1 MDADLYEQLNT
12 TITSLSEAHPD
23 DKETQVT
30 PNQETDA
37 SSKDKA
43 RHRRTSSSLP
53 QEFGQVV
60 DAISA
65 SPWAARLGSL
75 VGNVRK
81 QLSFLWDLPNF
92 TGRKRDGNDQGAS
105 YQRV

>member
-12 TITSLSEAHPD
+12 TIASSSEAHPHG
-23 DKETQVT
+23 KETEAT
-30 PNQETDA
+30 AHQETDA
-37 SSKDKA
+37 SSNDKA

-81 QLSFLWDLPNF
+81 QVSLPRTLPNL
-92 TGRKRDGNDQGAS
+92 TGRKRDGND
-105 YQRV
+105 